1 MQALLTRL
9 MPPTRVTFCAMQASH
24 LSSSGYVSASAA
36 RIVFSCEPYTP
47 HTMQAESSRQL
58 CLSFSRLPPLFLLL
72 VEFLAVQ
79 CCYGIRDMA
88 RVWNVLTALT
98 ALMPLLRFQD
108 TVGRELRLPPV
119 V

>member
-58 CLSFSRLPPLFLLL
+58 CLSFSRLPSPFSRLSSSFWLTSLLCS
-72 VEFLAVQ
+72 VVTGYA
-79 CCYGIRDMA
+79 IW
-88 RVWNVLTALT
+88 RVCG
-98 ALMPLLRFQD
+98 MC
-108 TVGRELRLPPV
+108 
-119 V
+119 